1 MAEVNPT
8 SSTSGDGAGI
18 ARAAVVGTGTM
29 GPGMGAVLA
38 RAGIAVAMF
47 DTSSEALERAEAGAK
62 LADSVLDRLDVP
74 RVDGGGLRYSGELAD
89 AVAGADLVV
98 EAVPERI
105 EIKHEVFRELERLT
119 PAATIL
125 ASNTSGLPITRIA
138 EACERPGRVLGMHWS
153 NPPHLIPMI
162 EVIPGERTDQAV
174 VASAVALVERLG
186 YEAVVEREVPGFVEN
201 RILYAI
207 MREAVDLVDRG
218 IIDADGM
225 DRCVRWGI
233 GYKLAVIGPMELL
246 DMAGLDIYQAVSS
259 YLNKDLS
266 NAAETSRTITDLTG
280 QGRLGMK
287 TGGGL
292 YEYTPEAIERL
303 RAERAR
309 KLVAVRKALT
319 QEP

>member
-1 MAEVNPT
+1 MATVKQPAVEDAATGRPAVR
-8 SSTSGDGAGI
+8 
-18 ARAAVVGTGTM
+18 RAAVIGTGTM

-38 RAGIAVAMF
+38 RAGIAVAMY
-47 DTSSEALERAEAGAK
+47 DVSEEALDRSKAGVGLAEG
-62 LADSVLDRLDVP
+62 VLDQLDTP
-74 RVDGGGLRYSGELAD
+74 QVDGGSIRYTADLAD
-89 AVAGADLVV
+89 ALQDVDFVF
-98 EAVPERI
+98 EAVPEKL
-105 EIKHEVFRELERLT
+105 EIKHEVFRDLERHV
-119 PAATIL
+119 AADTIL
-125 ASNTSGLPITRIA
+125 ASNTSGIPITKIA
-138 EACERPGRVLGMHWS
+138 EGCEHPERVVGTHWS

-162 EVIPGERTDQAV
+162 EVIPGERTNEETVDA
-174 VASAVALVERLG
+174 AVALVERIG

-246 DMAGLDIYQAVSS
+246 DMAGLDIYQAVGS
-259 YLNKDLS
+259 YLNQDLCNSTEVS
-266 NAAETSRTITDLTG
+266 NTITDRTAEG
-280 QGRLGMK
+280 KLGMK

-292 YEYTPEAIERL
+292 YEYTPERVDQL

-309 KLVAVRKALT
+309 KLVGVRKALS
-319 QEP
+319 